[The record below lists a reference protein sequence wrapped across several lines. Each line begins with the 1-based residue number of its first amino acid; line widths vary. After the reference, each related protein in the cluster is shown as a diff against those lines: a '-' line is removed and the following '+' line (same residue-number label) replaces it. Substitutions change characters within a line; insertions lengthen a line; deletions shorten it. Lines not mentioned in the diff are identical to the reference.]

1 MNDQKK
7 ILLIMGGGIAS
18 YKSLDFIRRLK
29 EKNFEVRGI
38 LTKAGEHFITPL
50 AVASITGNSVPTDLF
65 DPENET
71 HFSHIELARWADLIV
86 VAPAT
91 ADFLAKVANGLAND
105 LASTIILATTSKV
118 VFAPAMNVRMWENRA
133 TQINIERLK
142 SYGYEFIGPTH
153 GSMACGEYGM
163 GRMLE
168 PVDMVAEVERRFDLP
183 FERKYR
189 AIVTS
194 GPTREAIDPVRYISN
209 HSSGK
214 QGSEIAN
221 ALYEK
226 GFDVVFITGP
236 CSALPREGIE
246 IIHVNS
252 ADEMLNAA
260 TRSLPADVFISAA
273 AVSDWKIEEYS
284 DHKLKKQNQYQD
296 LKLSFVQNPDILQV
310 ISKDKKNRPSLV
322 VGFAAETNHL
332 KANAIKKLEKKG
344 CDWILG
350 NDIGEETDTMGGD
363 FNEVLFLSRTENDKW
378 PRMSKKEVG
387 ARLADRIYQYINS
400 KGT

>member
-1 MNDQKK
+1 MNDRKK
-7 ILLIMGGGIAS
+7 ILMIVGGGIAS

-29 EKNFEVRGI
+29 ERNLEVRGI

-50 AVASITGNSVPTDLF
+50 AVASLTGNNVPTDLF
-65 DPENET
+65 DPENEA

-91 ADFLAKVANGLAND
+91 ADFMAKAANGLAND
-105 LASTIILATTSKV
+105 LASAIILATTTKV

-133 TQINIERLK
+133 TQANIERLK
-142 SYGYEFIGPTH
+142 TYGYEFIGPTN

-168 PVDMVAEVERRFDLP
+168 SVEMIAEVERRLEP
-183 FERKYR
+183 PCERNYR

-214 QGSEIAN
+214 QGGEIAN

-226 GFDVVFITGP
+226 GFEVVFIAGP
-236 CSALPREGIE
+236 GSSLPQGGME
-246 IIHVNS
+246 IIQVNS
-252 ADEMLNAA
+252 ADEMLQAA
-260 TRSLPADVFISAA
+260 TSSLPADVFVSAA
-273 AVSDWKIEEYS
+273 AVSDWKIAEYS
-284 DHKLKKQNQYQD
+284 DHKLKKQNKSQSLD
-296 LKLSFVQNPDILQV
+296 LSFVQNPDILQV
-310 ISKDKKNRPSLV
+310 ISRDVKNRPRLV

-332 KANAIKKLEKKG
+332 KVNAAKKLAKKG

-350 NDIGEETDTMGGD
+350 NDIGKESDTMGGD

-387 ARLADRIYQYINS
+387 ARLADRIYQHINR